1 MYTASDVTGLDPDR
15 FTALFSQLPNNCII
29 AQQAFDK
36 HCLKTAGA
44 GSPRDVRQIKMP
56 IKHVDVQ
63 EADRLQTAE
72 GYAYIDVRSIPEYDG
87 GHPAGAHNVP
97 LLHYDAQTGQKTP
110 NSEFLAV
117 MQANYSRDAKLLIGC
132 QIGGRSTQAAQ
143 LLTSRGYQHVAN
155 VRGGF
160 GGAHDP
166 ATGALV
172 DEGWSM
178 AGLPV
183 ETTAPPGGSY
193 EELRKNLT

>member
-1 MYTASDVTGLDPDR
+1 MGVT
-15 FTALFSQLPNNCII
+15 
-29 AQQAFDK
+29 
-36 HCLKTAGA
+36 
-44 GSPRDVRQIKMP
+44 
-56 IKHVDVQ
+56 HVDVK
-63 EADRLQTAE
+63 EAYSLQTGE
-72 GYAYIDVRSIPEYDG
+72 GYAYIDVRSIPEYEG

-97 LLHYDAQTGQKTP
+97 LLHYDGETGQQTP
-110 NSEFLAV
+110 NPEFLAV
-117 MQANYSRDAKLLIGC
+117 MQANFADDAKLLIGC
-132 QIGGRSTQAAQ
+132 QVGGRSTHPAQ
-143 LLTSRGYQHVAN
+143 LLTSHGYQHAAN

-160 GGAHDP
+160 GGARDP